1 MKKFWKNK
9 SENAKFGAVKKA
21 VSEKAAEY
29 QNDSGEN
36 KYRYILTGVIVIVIL
51 IAIVVSV
58 GISIKNRFDQRILKP
73 GEVDFSSE
81 HTPVFIDDE
90 SMEVYYESGLFAP
103 AVVEDFTSL
112 KAGDMIYMGPVA
124 NLVKNNFPAFADANE
139 IETGYLLSFGAWE
152 ALEEDFYAAGV
163 SSIDDTTY
171 IAYEVVDAAI
181 KEYFEID
188 EAPLHIES
196 VTQFGEFT
204 ADNDKQAYKAA
215 PTGYE
220 TSLIPR
226 VSNVVSE
233 KVTTL
238 ASDGVTEQITTN
250 VTLEIDCI
258 NSADQENYELENG
271 EYPVAERKIV
281 LSIRVD
287 PDGSYK
293 FTAISEVADQTA
305 ETAQGGTE

>member
-1 MKKFWKNK
+1 MKKFD
-9 SENAKFGAVKKA
+9 SLKKA
-21 VSEKAAEY
+21 FSQKASEYEG
-29 QNDSGEN
+29 DSGEN
-36 KYRYILTGVIVIVIL
+36 KYRYILTGVIVIVVI
-51 IAIVVSV
+51 ISVIVSV
-58 GISIKNRFDQRILKP
+58 GVGIKNRFDERILKP

-81 HTPVFIDDE
+81 HTPVFIDDD

-112 KAGDMIYMGPVA
+112 KVGDIIYMGPVA
-124 NLVKNNFPAFADANE
+124 NLVKNNFPAFTTANE
-139 IETGYLLSFGAWE
+139 IEGSYLLSFGAWE
-152 ALEEDFYAAGV
+152 SLEEDFYSAGV
-163 SSIDDTTY
+163 SSIDNTTY

-188 EAPLHIES
+188 EAPLHIET

-204 ADNDKQAYKAA
+204 ADNAKQAYKAA
-215 PTGYE
+215 STGYE

-258 NSADQENYELENG
+258 NSADQEYYELENG
-271 EYPVAERKIV
+271 EYPQAERKIV

-293 FTAISEVADQTA
+293 FTAIAEVSDQPAVTQEG
-305 ETAQGGTE
+305 ETE

>member
-1 MKKFWKNK
+1 MKKFWKK
-9 SENAKFGAVKKA
+9 SEGFDAVKKA
-21 VSEKAAEY
+21 FSEKASEY
-29 QNDSGEN
+29 ESDSGEN
-36 KYRYILTGVIVIVIL
+36 KYRYILTGVIVMV
-51 IAIVVSV
+51 IVVSV
-58 GISIKNRFDQRILKP
+58 IASVGVSIKNRFDERILKP

-112 KAGDMIYMGPVA
+112 KVGDIIYAGPVA
-124 NLVKNNFPAFADANE
+124 NMVKNNFPAFSSAAE
-139 IETGYLLSFGAWE
+139 IEGSYLLSFGAWE
-152 ALEEDFYAAGV
+152 ALEEEFYSAGV
-163 SSIDDTTY
+163 STIDNTTY

-204 ADNDKQAYKAA
+204 ADNAKQAYKAA
-215 PTGYE
+215 STGYE

-226 VSNVVSE
+226 ISNVVSE

-238 ASDGVTEQITTN
+238 ASDGVTEQITTH
-250 VTLEIDCI
+250 VTLEIECI
-258 NSADQENYELENG
+258 DSGDQGNYELEDG

-287 PDGSYK
+287 PNGSYK

-305 ETAQGGTE
+305 DTAQGGTE